1 MVDLAATLIMKY
13 GSLAVAGVVC
23 LESMGLPLP
32 GEAILIAAAV
42 YAGKTGHLNIYEVIA
57 AASIGAIV
65 GDNFGYWIGREIGF
79 RLLVRYGCYVGLSE
93 PRIKVGQYLFQR
105 HGGKIVFFGRFVAL
119 LRVLAAVLAGVNRM
133 SWLRFL
139 YRQCRRRRCLGDGV
153 WAWRLQ
159 SWGGYRASDQACD
172 ARARRRRS
180 CRVDRLG
187 AVSACARRSR
197 GRSGARSSWAAHQ
210 ANHQA
215 CTTVAGLIAPGL
227 DSP

>member
-42 YAGKTGHLNIYEVIA
+42 YVGKTGHLNIYEVIA
-57 AASIGAIV
+57 TASIGAIV

-79 RLLVRYGCYVGLSE
+79 RLLVRYGCYVGLTE

-133 SWLRFL
+133 SWLRFFIANAA
-139 YRQCRRRRCLGDGV
+139 GAVV
-153 WAWRLQ
+153 WATVF
-159 SWGGYRASDQACD
+159 G
-172 ARARRRRS
+172 
-180 CRVDRLG
+180 LG
-187 AVSACARRSR
+187 AYKVGEAMERLTKPATLALA
-197 GRSGARSSWAAHQ
+197 GVGL
-210 ANHQA
+210 
-215 CTTVAGLIAPGL
+215 VALIAWALFLHAHREDLETEAEHALPGPL
-227 DSP
+227 TKQTIKRAQRWPA

>member
-133 SWLRFL
+133 SWLRFFIANAA
-139 YRQCRRRRCLGDGV
+139 GAVV
-153 WAWRLQ
+153 WATVF
-159 SWGGYRASDQACD
+159 G
-172 ARARRRRS
+172 
-180 CRVDRLG
+180 LG
-187 AVSACARRSR
+187 AYKVGEAIERLTKPATL
-197 GRSGARSSWAAHQ
+197 ALA
-210 ANHQA
+210 
-215 CTTVAGLIAPGL
+215 LIAWALFLHGHREDLEAEAEHALPGPL
-227 DSP
+227 TKQTIKRAQRWPA